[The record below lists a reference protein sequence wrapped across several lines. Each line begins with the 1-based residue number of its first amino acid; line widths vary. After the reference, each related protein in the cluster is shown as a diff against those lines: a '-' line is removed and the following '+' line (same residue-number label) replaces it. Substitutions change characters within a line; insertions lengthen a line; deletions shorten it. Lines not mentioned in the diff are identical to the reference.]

1 MKRRKMLRLLG
12 LAPPVFLVSCRDA
25 KVPSAPTI
33 VIGKVIDENDMPIEG
48 ASIRMYGIKQQGL
61 SGTGTFSIDT
71 LTGKDGN
78 YTLSYVV
85 PRGTDF
91 VKVSLEGTSTINDQT
106 NNYYVQRN
114 GTGLY
119 VKPGNDPELL
129 WGDYGKKTTIN
140 FQYKKR

>member
-33 VIGKVIDENDMPIEG
+33 ATGKVIDENDMPIEG
-48 ASIRMYGIKQQGL
+48 VLLRMYGLKRQGL
-61 SGTGTFSIDT
+61 SATGTFSIDT

-91 VKVSLEGTSTINDQT
+91 VNVSLEGTSTINYQT
-106 NNYYVQRN
+106 HDYYVQRN

-119 VKPGNDPELL
+119 VTLGTKPELL
-129 WGDYGKKTTIN
+129 WEDYGKKTTIN
-140 FQYKKR
+140 FHYKKR